1 MAPGADLS
9 TSDTPGNR
17 FHPSWNLH
25 SGVRET
31 DNKTKTWSWKECH
44 HGKREIRDSG

>member
-9 TSDTPGNR
+9 TSDSSGNR
-17 FHPSWNLH
+17 GHPSQNLH

-31 DNKTKTWSWKECH
+31 DNKIKQKNLELERVSPR
-44 HGKREIRDSG
+44 REVN